1 MVFSPTLKRYLAE
14 SKAMTTEG
22 SVSDESVL
30 KTDVLQSIEC
40 ACLRGVGWKDRNGS
54 LNNIVHGLGRHNKL
68 ASLTNALSDD
78 ERWQVVVTS
87 VWL

>member
-14 SKAMTTEG
+14 SNAMTTEG

-40 ACLRGVGWKDRNGS
+40 ACLRGVGRKDRNES
-54 LNNIVHGLGRHNKL
+54 LRDILQSSGRHNKL
-68 ASLTNALSDD
+68 ASLTNNF
-78 ERWQVVVTS
+78 ECFGETVMVCM
-87 VWL
+87 